1 MSPGDGLSAEM
12 RRLLK
17 GFRDD
22 PLVLDDDS
30 ADRLLAGRMD
40 PADAPPGFAEAA
52 TVMAAATAPARP
64 DELNGV
70 ESAMDVY
77 RAALVELPSPP
88 RRPFMLVKLLTVK
101 AAVAV
106 FSGALLVGGVAAAA
120 TGSLPDAA
128 QRVVDRVVDGQA
140 SSAQGQGVGNAAN
153 STEATSHGK
162 GQAAGATQGQAGSHS
177 TGPDLSKIDRK
188 GLCTAYMAGK
198 GAENGG
204 KYDAAAFEA
213 LEKAAGGA
221 DKVADYC
228 KDVTAT
234 DSAGQS
240 GQAGTGAAD
249 EHAQQGQEQGQ
260 GQPPAGA
267 GSAGG
272 AGGAGDAG
280 QGQGGG
286 GQR

>member
-1 MSPGDGLSAEM
+1 MRLRGGLSAEM
-12 RRLLK
+12 RRLLNRL
-17 GFRDD
+17 RDD

-64 DELNGV
+64 DELDGV
-70 ESAMDVY
+70 ESALDVY
-77 RAALVELPSPP
+77 RAALTELPLPP

-106 FSGALLVGGVAAAA
+106 FSGALLIGGVAAAA
-120 TGSLPDAA
+120 TGNLPDAA
-128 QRVVDRVVDGQA
+128 QAVVDRVVDDQA
-140 SSAQGQGVGNAAN
+140 SSAQGQGTGDAA
-153 STEATSHGK
+153 STEASSHGK
-162 GQAAGATQGQAGSHS
+162 EQASGAGQGQAGSDS
-177 TGPDLSKIDRK
+177 TGPDLSKIDKK
-188 GLCTAYMAGK
+188 GLCTAYMAGN
-198 GAENGG
+198 GGENGG

-228 KDVTAT
+228 KDVTAAAN
-234 DSAGQS
+234 SAGQS
-240 GQAGTGAAD
+240 GEQAGTSAAD
-249 EHAQQGQEQGQ
+249 EHAQQ

-272 AGGAGDAG
+272 AGGAGDAD